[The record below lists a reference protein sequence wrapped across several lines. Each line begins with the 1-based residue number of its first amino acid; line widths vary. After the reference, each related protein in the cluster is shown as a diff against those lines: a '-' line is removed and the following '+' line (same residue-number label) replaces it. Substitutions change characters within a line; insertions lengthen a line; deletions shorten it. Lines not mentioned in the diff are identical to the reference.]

1 MPEEAAGDRTEEA
14 TPRRREK
21 EREAGRVA
29 RSRDLAA
36 SLVLLGAMLFLR
48 YGGARMGYEML
59 SIAEQTITQYLPS
72 VPPPHGNEILPHVLM
87 WLYWSG
93 RVAGP
98 FLLAI
103 LALAIA
109 VNFIQTGMVFSW
121 EPLVPNFDRLNPV
134 SGLTRMFSLRSLMTL
149 VVNLLKIALVVAV
162 AYQSLAVEL
171 PRAYLMVSEMPAQ
184 LLIHSGLAVSHFGLK
199 LAAVMVILGLLDFGY
214 QRYQYERDIM
224 MTRQQVREELKEV
237 EGDPQVRARRR
248 AIQRQLARQRMMQEV
263 PKAEVVVRNPTHYA
277 VAISYKP
284 GMDAPRVV
292 AKGEGLMAQRIIDLA
307 KKHGVPLWH
316 APELARKLYREVDID
331 QYIPPELFPAL
342 AEILAHVLKG
352 EKRAQYE
359 RLAAASA

>member
-48 YGGARMGYEML
+48 YGGDLMGYEML
-59 SIAEQTITQYLPS
+59 AVAEQTLTQYLPS
-72 VPPPHGNEILPHVLM
+72 LPPPEGNEILPHILT
-87 WLYWSG
+87 WLYWCG
-93 RVAGP
+93 RIAGP
-98 FLLAI
+98 FLVTIMLIAI
-103 LALAIA
+103 IA
-109 VNFIQTGMVFSW
+109 NLIQTGPVFSW
-121 EPLVPNFDRLNPV
+121 EPLEPNFDRLNPI
-134 SGLTRMFSLRSLMTL
+134 SGLMRMFSLRSLMTL
-149 VVNLLKIALVVAV
+149 AVNFLKIALVVAV
-162 AYQSLAVEL
+162 AYQSLAIEM

-184 LLIHSGLAVSHFGLK
+184 IMIHGGLAVSHFGLK
-199 LAAVMVILGLLDFGY
+199 LAAVLVILGLLDFGY

-224 MTRQQVREELKEV
+224 MTKQQVQEELKEV

-284 GMDAPRVV
+284 NMEAPRVV
-292 AKGEGLMAQRIIDLA
+292 AKGEGLIAQRIIEIA
-307 KKHGVPLWH
+307 KQHGVPLWY
-316 APELARKLYREVDID
+316 APALARKLYREVEID

-359 RLAAASA
+359 RLAAASR